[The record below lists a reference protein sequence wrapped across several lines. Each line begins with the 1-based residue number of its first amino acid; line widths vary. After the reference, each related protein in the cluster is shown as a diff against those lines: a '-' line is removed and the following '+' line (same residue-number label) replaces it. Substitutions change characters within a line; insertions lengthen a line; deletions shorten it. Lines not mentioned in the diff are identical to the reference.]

1 MTLEKLLTGRAARVT
16 EVGLDGA
23 LRERLAALGVAAG
36 RPVEVIQRVGSKGPI
51 KIRAGRTE
59 LVMRPAEA
67 GCIRVEAV

>member
-1 MTLEKLLTGRAARVT
+1 MTLESLMAGSAARIT

-36 RPVEVIQRVGSKGPI
+36 REVKVVQRVGRSGPI
-51 KIRAGRTE
+51 KLRAGRTE

-67 GCIRVEAV
+67 GRIQVEAA